1 MRNASLYTFLKDSL
15 VFERIINLVKAF
27 PWNNFLQLKVINLF
41 EEVLNSCQNA
51 EFKAAVLEG
60 SGIGKA
66 IVEMAENPTYET
78 EGGKPVRHGYMA
90 VVIDIANKMVKRTE
104 QPGAASTA
112 DAAQV
117 QEDMTVI
124 NYLDNVT
131 EWKNFTENELSRSNK
146 KNNKTLG
153 GSSRPTDEDN
163 QDDDGEINYDVQ
175 MDKIMARF
183 NSFNQIIQNPT
194 PGADDDDDGDD
205 DELTQDEQNSQL
217 SRDNWDEDDDEG
229 KSGDPTNDSAL
240 SNTPNGG
247 VTIQAADPQAPAEL
261 DSEFVDNSFWKV
273 GAEAKTEDD
282 VDALLAELED

>member
-1 MRNASLYTFLKDSL
+1 
-15 VFERIINLVKAF
+15 
-27 PWNNFLQLKVINLF
+27 
-41 EEVLNSCQNA
+41 
-51 EFKAAVLEG
+51 
-60 SGIGKA
+60 
-66 IVEMAENPTYET
+66 
-78 EGGKPVRHGYMA
+78 
-90 VVIDIANKMVKRTE
+90 
-104 QPGAASTA
+104 
-112 DAAQV
+112 
-117 QEDMTVI
+117 MTVI

-153 GSSRPTDEDN
+153 GSSRPSDEDN

-194 PGADDDDDGDD
+194 PAGEEEGE
-205 DELTQDEQNSQL
+205 DELTQDEQNSEL

-229 KSGDPTNDSAL
+229 KSGESINDSAL

-273 GAEAKTEDD
+273 GAEAQTEDD
-282 VDALLAELED
+282 VDALLAGLED